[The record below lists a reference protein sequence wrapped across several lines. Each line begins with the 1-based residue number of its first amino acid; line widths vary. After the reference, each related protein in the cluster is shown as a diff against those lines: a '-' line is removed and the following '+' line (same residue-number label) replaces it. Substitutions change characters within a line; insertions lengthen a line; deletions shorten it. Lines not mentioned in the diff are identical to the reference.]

1 MYSMLRSDPEKIK
14 GAKVGRPLVQRVLR
28 EFARPYRSMLIAFV
42 AIIIG
47 AAVADLGPPLLF
59 RQIIDSAIPQGD
71 AAQLTKLSLVVVG
84 LAITSAALSFGERLF
99 SSRVGEG
106 LIFDLRVRLFDHV
119 QQMPIAFFTRTQT
132 GALISRLNNDVLG
145 AQRALTSTLG
155 SVVSNVIVLTTT
167 LVAMFILDWRLTLVA
182 LVLLPLFIIPAKR
195 VGKRMQALT
204 REGMNYDADMSSRM
218 TERFNISGALLVKLF
233 GDRGRETEE
242 FSFRANRVRDLGVR
256 SALYG
261 RTFFIALGLV
271 GAIGTATVYW
281 LGGLSVIN
289 GVITVGTLVAMAAFV
304 TRIYQPLTALTNARV
319 DIMTAFVSFDRVFEV
334 LDEPNPITEPEGAIT
349 LTDPAGHIRFD
360 DVWFRYP
367 TTTDRF
373 LASLEQPGK
382 APAEGA
388 SDEAAGPPADATAA
402 TGSTAPGAP
411 DSTNG
416 NGNGSSNGD
425 GGSSGEA
432 PGRAGAA
439 SPYVLEGVSLDVRPG
454 QLVAIVGPSGAGK
467 TTLTSLIPR
476 LWDVT
481 QGAVLIDGHDVR
493 DLSLASLRATIG
505 VVSQDPHL
513 FHDTVLDNLRYAA
526 PDATD
531 AEVVAA
537 CRAAQIHDVLDR
549 LPAGYDTVVGE
560 RGYRLSGG
568 EKQRV
573 AIARMLL
580 KDPAVVIL
588 DEATSH
594 LDAEN
599 EALVQDALTRALEGR
614 TSIVIAHRL
623 STIVA
628 ADHIVVLDDGRVV
641 QSGRHDDL
649 LAAGGLYA
657 DLYRTLVRS
666 EPQPAT

>member
-1 MYSMLRSDPEKIK
+1 MHSMFRTDPETLE
-14 GAKVGRPLVQRVLR
+14 GASVGRALVRRVLR
-28 EFARPYRSMLIAFV
+28 EFARPYRGMLVAFV
-42 AIIIG
+42 AIIVG

-59 RQIIDSAIPQGD
+59 RQIIDDAIPQGD
-71 AAQLTKLSLVVVG
+71 AALLTKLSLVVVL
-84 LAITSAALSFGERLF
+84 LAVTSAVLSFGERFF
-99 SSRVGEG
+99 SSKVGEG

-132 GALISRLNNDVLG
+132 GALISRLNNDVIG

-155 SVVSNVIVLTTT
+155 SVVSNVIVLGTT

-195 VGKRMQALT
+195 VGRRMQTLT
-204 REGMNYDADMSSRM
+204 REGMNYDADMGSRM
-218 TERFNISGALLVKLF
+218 TERFNVSGALLVKLF
-233 GDRGRETEE
+233 GDRRRETDE
-242 FSFRANRVRDLGVR
+242 FSFRADRVRDLGVR
-256 SALYG
+256 SALYA

-271 GAIGTATVYW
+271 GALGTAAVYW

-289 GVITVGTLVAMAAFV
+289 GAITVGTLVAMAAFV
-304 TRIYQPLTALTNARV
+304 TRIYQPLTALTNARI
-319 DIMTAFVSFDRVFEV
+319 DILTAFVSFDRVFEV
-334 LDEPNPITEPEGAIT
+334 LDEPNPITDPEGAIA
-349 LTDPAGHIRFD
+349 LEAPAGHIRFD

-373 LASLEQPGK
+373 LASLEQPGRT
-382 APAEGA
+382 ADETAAEA
-388 SDEAAGPPADATAA
+388 DGPP
-402 TGSTAPGAP
+402 SP
-411 DSTNG
+411 
-416 NGNGSSNGD
+416 
-425 GGSSGEA
+425 EA
-432 PGRAGAA
+432 PF
-439 SPYVLEGVSLDVRPG
+439 VLQGVSLEVQPG
-454 QLVAIVGPSGAGK
+454 QLVALVGPSGAGK

-476 LWDVT
+476 LWDVSG
-481 QGAVLIDGHDVR
+481 GAVLIDGHDVR

-526 PDATD
+526 PDATE
-531 AEVVAA
+531 AEIVAA
-537 CRAAQIHDVLDR
+537 CRAAQIHDVLAR
-549 LPAGYDTVVGE
+549 LPDGYDTVVGE

-568 EKQRV
+568 EKQRL

-599 EALVQDALTRALEGR
+599 EALVQDALTRALVGR

-623 STIVA
+623 STIVS

-641 QSGRHDDL
+641 QAGRHDEL
-649 LAAGGLYA
+649 LATGGLYA
-657 DLYRTLVRS
+657 DLYRTLIRA
-666 EPQPAT
+666 EPQPAG

>member
-1 MYSMLRSDPEKIK
+1 M
-14 GAKVGRPLVQRVLR
+14 
-28 EFARPYRSMLIAFV
+28 
-42 AIIIG
+42 
-47 AAVADLGPPLLF
+47 
-59 RQIIDSAIPQGD
+59 
-71 AAQLTKLSLVVVG
+71 
-84 LAITSAALSFGERLF
+84 
-99 SSRVGEG
+99 
-106 LIFDLRVRLFDHV
+106 
-119 QQMPIAFFTRTQT
+119 
-132 GALISRLNNDVLG
+132 
-145 AQRALTSTLG
+145 
-155 SVVSNVIVLTTT
+155 
-167 LVAMFILDWRLTLVA
+167 
-182 LVLLPLFIIPAKR
+182 
-195 VGKRMQALT
+195 
-204 REGMNYDADMSSRM
+204 
-218 TERFNISGALLVKLF
+218 
-233 GDRGRETEE
+233 
-242 FSFRANRVRDLGVR
+242 
-256 SALYG
+256 
-261 RTFFIALGLV
+261 
-271 GAIGTATVYW
+271 
-281 LGGLSVIN
+281 
-289 GVITVGTLVAMAAFV
+289 
-304 TRIYQPLTALTNARV
+304 
-319 DIMTAFVSFDRVFEV
+319 
-334 LDEPNPITEPEGAIT
+334 
-349 LTDPAGHIRFD
+349 
-360 DVWFRYP
+360 
-367 TTTDRF
+367 
-373 LASLEQPGK
+373 
-382 APAEGA
+382 
-388 SDEAAGPPADATAA
+388 
-402 TGSTAPGAP
+402 
-411 DSTNG
+411 
-416 NGNGSSNGD
+416 
-425 GGSSGEA
+425 
-432 PGRAGAA
+432 
-439 SPYVLEGVSLDVRPG
+439 
-454 QLVAIVGPSGAGK
+454 AIVGPSGAGK

-641 QSGRHDDL
+641 QSGRHVDL

-666 EPQPAT
+666 EPQPAA

>member
-14 GAKVGRPLVQRVLR
+14 GAKIGRPLVARVLR
-28 EFARPYRSMLIAFV
+28 EFARPYRSMLIAFI
-42 AIIIG
+42 AIIVG

-59 RQIIDSAIPQGD
+59 RQIIDSAIPEGD
-71 AAQLTKLSLVVVG
+71 AAQLTRLSLVVVA
-84 LAITSAALSFGERLF
+84 LALTSAALSFGERLF

-218 TERFNISGALLVKLF
+218 TERFNVSGALLVKLF
-233 GDRGRETEE
+233 GDRRRETEE

-360 DVWFRYP
+360 DVWFRVPDHDRPVPRRRSSSPAASP
-367 TTTDRF
+367 TNATRPPTRR
-373 LASLEQPGK
+373 ATPRRRPGRPHRSRSARRT
-382 APAEGA
+382 APATEPPPAAGA
-388 SDEAAGPPADATAA
+388 GTDERRDAPATRRPTSSKACRSTCARASSWPSSGPPAR
-402 TGSTAPGAP
+402 
-411 DSTNG
+411 
-416 NGNGSSNGD
+416 
-425 GGSSGEA
+425 
-432 PGRAGAA
+432 GRRP
-439 SPYVLEGVSLDVRPG
+439 SPP
-454 QLVAIVGPSGAGK
+454 
-467 TTLTSLIPR
+467 
-476 LWDVT
+476 
-481 QGAVLIDGHDVR
+481 
-493 DLSLASLRATIG
+493 
-505 VVSQDPHL
+505 
-513 FHDTVLDNLRYAA
+513 
-526 PDATD
+526 
-531 AEVVAA
+531 
-537 CRAAQIHDVLDR
+537 
-549 LPAGYDTVVGE
+549 
-560 RGYRLSGG
+560 
-568 EKQRV
+568 
-573 AIARMLL
+573 
-580 KDPAVVIL
+580 
-588 DEATSH
+588 
-594 LDAEN
+594 
-599 EALVQDALTRALEGR
+599 
-614 TSIVIAHRL
+614 
-623 STIVA
+623 
-628 ADHIVVLDDGRVV
+628 
-641 QSGRHDDL
+641 
-649 LAAGGLYA
+649 
-657 DLYRTLVRS
+657 
-666 EPQPAT
+666 